1 MGSTTTAVLSKR
13 CPNLAATSLP
23 SKFSSTVILS
33 ARAASLSSDAVF
45 VVQVFSPGKLL
56 LQPFTAH
63 FNSTVFSEIVRK
75 VLEGALPSSYIFFP
89 ARRVLHPVGIL
100 ANTSS
105 QGQLQKPSAIGEV
118 PFH

>member
-1 MGSTTTAVLSKR
+1 MGSTTTAVLSIR
-13 CPNLAATSLP
+13 SPNLAATSLP
-23 SKFSSTVILS
+23 SKFRSTVVLS

-45 VVQVFSPGKLL
+45 VVQLFSPGKLL
-56 LQPFTAH
+56 LQPFAAP

-75 VLEGALPSSYIFFP
+75 VLEGALPSSYIFLA

-100 ANTSS
+100 ANNSS
-105 QGQLQKPSAIGEV
+105 QGRLQEPSATGEV